1 MATNNKRTNHKH
13 SVTTTTQTR
22 QSSTDVKTT
31 TKSKTSN
38 NSSSKTKER
47 RKLSKQEKNILT
59 GIFIGYVV
67 VCAIVFI
74 YFGIILGLIFSVGV
88 GTILLIS
95 RLLDGTKSSSKK
107 RKIIKGVLI
116 AILIIAIVVLLIGGA
131 FIMYVINQAPD
142 FDPQKLIQKE
152 SSIFYAGNG
161 VEFARLGSEL
171 RENVSY
177 DDLPEVFI
185 DALIATED
193 SRFFQHNGFDAPRF
207 LVASLKQVIHRGSG
221 GGASTLSMQVIKN
234 SLTSKEDK
242 GFKGIVRK
250 FTDIYLSVFKL
261 EKNYTKEQIIEFY
274 VNNHFLGSN
283 SYGVEQAA
291 QTYFGKSIRDV
302 NLSEAAIL
310 VGLFKSPST
319 NNPYANPTSTYN
331 RRWTVLRL
339 MYEHGYITQE
349 ERELANSIP
358 VTSLLVGKT
367 KRSNKYQAYIDTVI
381 EELKEKRG
389 INPNVT
395 PVKVYTNMDMEKQ
408 AGLDDIFNGVTFKWP
423 NDGIESGVAVTD
435 VNTGRIVAIGAGR
448 DKDEFLTLNHATQ
461 NVRQIGSTAKPL
473 FDYGPG
479 IEYNNWSTYQ
489 QFVDEPY
496 TYSDGTTVTN
506 SDGGYRGQMS
516 LRTALSLSR
525 NIPALKAFQ
534 QVDNA
539 KIIEFVTNLGI
550 KPDIVNGKIYEAH
563 SLGAFS
569 GATPLQMATAY
580 SAFANG
586 GYYIEPLSVNKV
598 IYLDTG
604 DIETY
609 EPEKKQVMKDSTAFL
624 MTDALITAVQSGY
637 SSSAKMNG
645 VNVAAKTGT
654 SNFTPETKK
663 KYNLKSNSIND
674 AWIVGYDPDYTI
686 SMWIGVDDLRKNGK
700 DTLTS
705 QNSGIVR
712 GNLYQ
717 ALEKVVF
724 KRTNKEFKVPNSVVK
739 VAVENGSDPALLP
752 SANTPP
758 EKIIYEYFIKGNE
771 PTEVSTADTRLETV
785 SNLKVS
791 YSKADQ
797 KITLTW
803 NRVNTPVAN
812 TSYGEFGYNVYY
824 GNALLGFTTDNKYE
838 IEANTNI
845 SGTYKVVTTFKNY
858 SNNQSEPAV
867 YVFNYDESGNSGGN
881 NGGSSGNNEENPTPS
896 PKPTEDKYTAQ
907 LNGNNPS
914 SVAVGST
921 YTDPTTPLNFKK
933 NGVII
938 NDQISIDDKLTCIAY
953 DPAGNQIAT
962 SMGGGLSFTASTTG
976 NYTIKYTLSYNGNTY
991 HFERT
996 IQSR

>member
-1 MATNNKRTNHKH
+1 MATTNNKKTRTNHKH
-13 SVTTTTQTR
+13 NVTTSSSTTQKQT
-22 QSSTDVKTT
+22 QKNKTTKTSSTKKET
-31 TKSKTSN
+31 N
-38 NSSSKTKER
+38 NK
-47 RKLSKQEKNILT
+47 RKLSKQEKNILI
-59 GIFIGYVV
+59 GIFIGYLI
-67 VCAIVFI
+67 VCAIVFMF
-74 YFGIILGLIFSVGV
+74 FGPILGLIFAFGV

-95 RLLDGTKSSSKK
+95 RLLDETRSSTKK

-116 AILIIAIVVLLIGGA
+116 TILILTIIVIMIGSA
-131 FIMYVINQAPD
+131 FIFYVINKAPD
-142 FDPQKLIQKE
+142 FNPEKLIKKE
-152 SSIFYAGNG
+152 SSILYNING
-161 VEFARLGSEL
+161 EEFARLGSKL

-207 LVASLKQVIHRGSG
+207 IVASAKQLIRRGSG

-234 SLTSKEDK
+234 SLTSTEDE
-242 GFKGIVRK
+242 GWEGIVRK
-250 FTDIYLSVFKL
+250 FTDIYLAVFKL
-261 EKNYTKEQIIEFY
+261 EKGYTKEQIIEFY

-283 SYGVEQAA
+283 SYGVEQAS

-319 NNPYANPTSTYN
+319 NNPYANPSKTYS

-339 MYEHGYITQE
+339 MYEHGYITKE
-349 ERELANSIP
+349 ERDAANAIP
-358 VTSLLVGKT
+358 ITSLLVGKSP
-367 KRSNKYQAYIDTVI
+367 KSSKYQAYIDTVI
-381 EELKEKRG
+381 EELKTKRK
-389 INPNVT
+389 INPTVT
-395 PVKVYTNMDMEKQ
+395 PVKVYTNMDPEKQ

-423 NDGIESGVAVTD
+423 NEGIEGGVAVTD
-435 VNTGRIVAIGAGR
+435 VNTGKIVAIGAGR
-448 DKDEFLTLNHATQ
+448 NKTTELTLNHATQ
-461 NVRQIGSTAKPL
+461 NVRQIGSTAKPV

-489 QFVDEPY
+489 QFIDEPY
-496 TYSDGTTVTN
+496 SYSNGTPVTN
-506 SDGGYRGQMS
+506 SDDTYRGQMS

-525 NIPALKAFQ
+525 NIPAVKAFQ

-539 KIIEFVTNLGI
+539 KIIEFVQGLGI
-550 KPDIVNGKIYEAH
+550 KPDIDKYGKIYEAH
-563 SLGAFS
+563 ALGSFS

-580 SAFANG
+580 AAFANG

-609 EPEKKQVMKDSTAFL
+609 EPEKRQVMKDSTAFL
-624 MTDALITAVQSGY
+624 ITDALITAVQSGY
-637 SSSAKMNG
+637 SSSAKMSG

-663 KYNLKSNSIND
+663 KYKLKSNSIND
-674 AWIVGYDPDYTI
+674 AWIVGYDPDYAI
-686 SMWIGVDDLRKNGK
+686 SMWIGVDDLRKNGQH
-700 DTLTS
+700 TLTS

-752 SANTPP
+752 SANTP
-758 EKIIYEYFIKGNE
+758 ESQIVYEYFIKGNE
-771 PTEVSTADTRLETV
+771 PTEISTANTKLETV

-791 YSKADQ
+791 YSKANQ
-797 KITLTW
+797 KITITW
-803 NRVNTPVAN
+803 NKLNAPNAN
-812 TSYGEFGYNVYY
+812 TSYGDFGYNIYY
-824 GNALLGFTTDNKYE
+824 GNTLLGFTTDNKYE

-858 SNNQSEPAV
+858 SNNQSDPAV
-867 YVFNYDESGNSGGN
+867 YVFNYNDSGNDN
-881 NGGSSGNNEENPTPS
+881 PNPTPS
-896 PKPTEDKYTAQ
+896 PSPTAPTEQPKDRYTAQ
-907 LNGNNPS
+907 LNGNNPI
-914 SVAVGST
+914 SVSIGAT
-921 YTDPTTPLNFKK
+921 YTDPDTPLNFKK

-938 NDQISIDDKLTCIAY
+938 NDQININDKLTCIAY
-953 DPAGNQIAT
+953 DPSGNQIAT
-962 SMGGGLSFTASTTG
+962 SMGGGLSFTTSVAGS
-976 NYTIKYTLSYNGNTY
+976 YTIKYTLSYNGNTY

-996 IQSR
+996 INAT